1 MGTIE
6 KAFQIRTNNLVLLPK
21 DYQSSRSYPM
31 LVALHGM
38 GMTPE
43 EFAQILEPL
52 RSLPILLLVPEGV
65 YPFEIRRGTHMEIG
79 HAWYLYTGNDD
90 EFVESMERSGR
101 HLKALIKKTLAEYS
115 VDTERIAVLG
125 FSQGGYFA
133 GYFGIRNA
141 AYLAA
146 LVVIGA
152 RVKDEVLTRELP
164 RAHGLPVLMMHGRR
178 DRAVPLR
185 TVERSHLAVKEAI
198 GETVELRTYSCGHS
212 VTTEQLRDARAWLK
226 VTLELE

>member
-6 KAFQIRTNNLVLLPK
+6 KTFQIRTNNLVLLPK
-21 DYQSSRSYPM
+21 GYRSSGSYPM

-38 GMTPE
+38 GMTAE
-43 EFAQILEPL
+43 EFADILEPL
-52 RSLPILLLVPEGV
+52 RSLPIILLVPEGV
-65 YPFEIRRGTHMEIG
+65 YPFEIRRASRMEIG
-79 HAWYLYTGNDD
+79 RAWYLYTGDDD
-90 EFVESMERSGR
+90 EFIDSMERSGR
-101 HLKALIKKTLAEYS
+101 HLKVLIKKTLAEYA
-115 VDTERIAVLG
+115 VDNERVAVLG

-141 AYLAA
+141 AYLAG

-164 RAHGLPVLMMHGRR
+164 RAHGLPVLLMHGRK

-185 TVERSHLAVKEAI
+185 MAEQSHRAVQDAV
-198 GETVELRTYSCGHS
+198 GETSELRTYNCGHA

-226 VTLELE
+226 KTLGL